1 MVSAFGEVAAAGI
14 SGAHFAEVECRA
26 NGGFCSKHGAGSGGW
41 PTVKSFSAAAP
52 GGLPY
57 PRTRDGMVCDE
68 LKGAGVLHSY
78 VKRTLALTASSAAA
92 GGGGG
97 GQAEAAPESEL

>member
-14 SGAHFAEVECRA
+14 AGAHFAEVECRA
-26 NGGFCSKHGAGSGGW
+26 NGALCSAHGAGSGGW

-52 GGLPY
+52 RGLPY
-57 PRTRDGMVCDE
+57 PRTRDGMVCEE
-68 LKGAGVLHSY
+68 LKADGVLRSY
-78 VKRTLALTASSAAA
+78 VTRTLALTASSA

-97 GQAEAAPESEL
+97 DKPAPESEL